1 MGKRIRDMTWED
13 YNISQ
18 HRYLELF
25 HFCLQ
30 YNEKKQQI
38 KYGLNAVVNDGMPRG
53 STMGNPTAAAGL
65 RNAELQHD
73 VEIIEKAAEQTSKV
87 LKKYII
93 KNVSENLPYEYLGPV
108 PVCRRDFYGFRRL
121 FFSNLDKMKK

>member
-1 MGKRIRDMTWED
+1 
-13 YNISQ
+13 
-18 HRYLELF
+18 
-25 HFCLQ
+25 
-30 YNEKKQQI
+30 
-38 KYGLNAVVNDGMPRG
+38 
-53 STMGNPTAAAGL
+53 
-65 RNAELQHD
+65 
-73 VEIIEKAAEQTSKV
+73 V